1 MHIER
6 IKINTVF
13 KNISFILLCAYLA
26 FSYLSYIPGV
36 PQSIVTLMLY
46 GFVAVSVCTMI
57 FSRKVKLNAH
67 VKWYGV
73 FIIACFFSALYSV
86 SQSASVA
93 MVVQL
98 LKIWAFLFCFS
109 NIVDTSPKMK
119 AVFGVLSLSAEAL
132 YLYLVRTDQLI
143 VEDSRLG
150 NDFIGNA
157 NTFSTLFMLGAFG
170 SVYYIVFADKKITK
184 IIAAAIFVSQEFA
197 LALAGGRKFF
207 ILPILLLAGQ
217 YVLQQGRGG
226 RKHVIVRGLVAVAL
240 LVLVGYLVI
249 NVPLLYNAIGYR
261 FEGFIDGVTGKG
273 AYDASSE
280 IRFNMVRDALGFWE
294 SRPLFGYGVDSFKS
308 ISIYGTYSHNNYAE
322 LLCDVG
328 FIGAAIYYFYVVITL
343 RESRRIKSR
352 GAKKTFWLLLLVCML
367 VFEYGAVSYS
377 SMLSQLVLLMMSNG
391 FRLNYKEEFCE
402 SKRL

>member
-1 MHIER
+1 MHIKE
-6 IKINTVF
+6 IKINTIL
-13 KNISFILLCAYLA
+13 KNISLILLCAYLA

-36 PQSIVTLMLY
+36 PQNIVTLMLY
-46 GFVAVSVCTMI
+46 GFVAASVCTMI
-57 FSRKVKLNAH
+57 FSRKIRFNAH
-67 VKWYGV
+67 IKWYGI

-86 SQSASVA
+86 SQTTSVS
-93 MVVQL
+93 MVIQL
-98 LKIWAFLFCFS
+98 VKIWAFLFCFS

-119 AVFGVLSLSAEAL
+119 AVFGVLSLSAETL
-132 YLYLVRTDQLI
+132 YLYLAGTDQLI

-170 SVYYIVFADKKITK
+170 SVYYIVFAEKKITK
-184 IIAAAIFVSQEFA
+184 IIAAAVFVSQEFA

-217 YVLQQGRGG
+217 YVLQQGKGG
-226 RKHVIVRGLVAVAL
+226 RKHVIVRGVVAVAL
-240 LVLVGYLVI
+240 LVAVGYLIV

-280 IRFNMVRDALGFWE
+280 IRFNMVRDALEFWK
-294 SRPLFGYGVDSFKS
+294 SRPLFGYGVDSFKE

-322 LLCDVG
+322 LLCDIG
-328 FIGAAIYYFYVVITL
+328 FIGAAIYYFYVAVIL
-343 RESRRIKSR
+343 KESSRVKSR
-352 GAKKTFWLLLLVCML
+352 GAKKTFWLLLLACML

-377 SMLSQLVLLMMSNG
+377 SMLSQLILLMVSNG
-391 FRLNYKEEFCE
+391 FRLNYKEELY
-402 SKRL
+402 KR

>member
-1 MHIER
+1 MRIER

-93 MVVQL
+93 MVIQL

-273 AYDASSE
+273 A
-280 IRFNMVRDALGFWE
+280 
-294 SRPLFGYGVDSFKS
+294 FGYGVDSFKS

-328 FIGAAIYYFYVVITL
+328 FIGAAIYYFYVVVIL
-343 RESRRIKSR
+343 RESRRTKSC